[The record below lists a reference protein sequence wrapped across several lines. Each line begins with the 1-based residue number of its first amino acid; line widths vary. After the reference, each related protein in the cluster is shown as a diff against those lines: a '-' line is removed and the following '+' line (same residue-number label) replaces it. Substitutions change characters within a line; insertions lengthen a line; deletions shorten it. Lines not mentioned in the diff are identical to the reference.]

1 MISKYSDVLTRI
13 RYLSTLPQSL
23 IEHSLQAG
31 HDPERPLHLTDQ
43 VLVGDGGV
51 WVRPVT
57 KIPTAGQAHTAWNTL
72 PLVDLC
78 ARFVGELIITLIND
92 NH

>member
-1 MISKYSDVLTRI
+1 MNNIFVLTRI
-13 RYLSTLPQSL
+13 RHLSTLPQCL
-23 IEHSLQAG
+23 IKHTLQTG

-51 WVRPVT
+51 WVRA
-57 KIPTAGQAHTAWNTL
+57 IAEISTARQADIARDTL

-78 ARFVGELIITLIND
+78 ARFVGELVITLKND
-92 NH
+92 KQ